1 MVPKIIEDIRNTPAL
16 TPFVVNECCERGA
29 NLLVSDSIDQDRYE
43 MIKVDDYYNSLSTE
57 IPKSVDCLIVHVC
70 SSFGRILHLCE
81 LKSYS
86 TSGHLSIEDIIEKFR
101 ATIDDFIETRF
112 YEPIGKYDYHK
123 MNPVFISK
131 INRRDKSQKLTLFM
145 AKKNKVH
152 FRGINYTIQVKPNGF
167 EIVDC

>member
-1 MVPKIIEDIRNTPAL
+1 MIPKIIEDIRNTPAL

-29 NLLVSDSIDQDRYE
+29 NLIVSGSIDQDKNE
-43 MIKVDDYYNSLSTE
+43 MIKVDDYYNSLDTE
-57 IPKSVDCLIVHVC
+57 IPKSVDCLIMHVC

-86 TSGHLSIEDIIEKFR
+86 TSGHISIEDIIEKFR

-112 YEPIGKYDYHK
+112 YEPIGKYEYHK

-131 INRRDKSQKLTLFM
+131 IKRRDKSQKLTLFM